1 MRIISQN
8 GTIDVPYEMSSIR
21 NDDGLIILCMAGET
35 GKGSVIARYSTSEK
49 AQKAMEMLRTAYTGR
64 FVTNANVPD
73 DFNEQLRE
81 LMKGGFGTVIVK
93 DTNDSRVE
101 FNNLNG
107 YFQFPADED
116 VEEQPMERL
125 TNRDK
130 EIAESEVNQ

>member
-1 MRIISQN
+1 MRVISQN
-8 GTIDVPYEMSSIR
+8 GTIDVPYEMSAIR

-35 GKGSVIARYSTSEK
+35 GKGSVIATYSTSEK
-49 AQKAMEMLRTAYTGR
+49 AEKAMEMLRTAYTGR

-73 DFNEQLRE
+73 DFNERLRE

-101 FNNLNG
+101 FNNLNW

-116 VEEQPMERL
+116 VEE
-125 TNRDK
+125 
-130 EIAESEVNQ
+130 